1 MFDQDQL
8 GDKNKKNI
16 DIEKTIHW
24 KVDHD
29 FVEWFQEDSKP
40 QSTERRI
47 ATDITD
53 LYDTL
58 FRVWGICKVYILAFN
73 GVTSC

>member
-16 DIEKTIHW
+16 DIEKTIHR

-29 FVEWFQEDSKP
+29 FVE
-40 QSTERRI
+40 
-47 ATDITD
+47 
-53 LYDTL
+53 
-58 FRVWGICKVYILAFN
+58 
-73 GVTSC
+73 